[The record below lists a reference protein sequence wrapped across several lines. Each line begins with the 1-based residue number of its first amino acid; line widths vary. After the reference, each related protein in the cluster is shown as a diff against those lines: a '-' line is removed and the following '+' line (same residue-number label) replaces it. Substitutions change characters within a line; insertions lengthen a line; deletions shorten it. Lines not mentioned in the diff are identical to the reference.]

1 MKEFSERDLK
11 NLAIAIYELDE
22 EVYEILGSSLGR
34 VFNTGRNRAI
44 IYMVSIM
51 RSGKGYVL
59 RNEMALISNMA
70 RTIPDRMKRREIM
83 GKYKDLLDQIM
94 ELPTNQMQVDIADEE
109 RMKLNS
115 VHLKHRFD
123 EDDKFIICIER
134 TYGCGGT
141 GIGFALADA
150 LQINYYDDEIFD
162 EVLKR
167 LEAEKKHNIDHG
179 GFSYKNAGDKDYQYM
194 QPSFRAEERTSFK
207 RKVEDFSR
215 YHGLPKRDAQFF
227 NQSHLLCDMAKEEDF
242 VIMGHCADIILTR
255 NHIPHISIFL
265 TAPFEQRVQR
275 ILKVNKDMDE
285 KTIRKLVKTQDQ
297 KYGQYYKFFTGLDWE
312 DLSHYDIAVNCAAY
326 GVQGTIDMIM
336 QILERNLKK

>member
-1 MKEFSERDLK
+1 MTQFSERDLK
-11 NLAIAIYELDE
+11 ALANEIYDLDE
-22 EVYEILGSSLGR
+22 KVYKILGSSLGR
-34 VFNTGRNRAI
+34 VFNTGRNRSV

-70 RTIPDRMKRREIM
+70 RTIPNKEERKKIM
-83 GKYKDLLDQIM
+83 IEYDHLLHQIM
-94 ELPTNQMQVDIADEE
+94 ELPTNQMQVDIVDEE
-109 RMKLNS
+109 RAKLNDI
-115 VHLKHRFD
+115 HLKHRFD
-123 EDDKFIICIER
+123 EEDKFIICIER

-167 LEAEKKHNIDHG
+167 LEAEKKYNIDHG
-179 GFSYKNAGDKDYQYM
+179 GFSYKNVGEKGYEYTEPA
-194 QPSFRAEERTSFK
+194 FRAEEKPTFK
-207 RKVEDFSR
+207 RKLEDFSR

-255 NHIPHISIFL
+255 NHIPHLSIFL

-275 ILKVNKDMDE
+275 ILKVNENMDE
-285 KTIRKLVKTQDQ
+285 KKVRKLVKQQDE
-297 KYGQYYKFFTGLDWE
+297 KYGEYYKFFTGLEWRDP
-312 DLSHYDIAVNCAAY
+312 SHYDIAVNCASY
-326 GVQGTIDMIM
+326 GVQGTVEMIM
-336 QILERNLKK
+336 HMLKRNFK